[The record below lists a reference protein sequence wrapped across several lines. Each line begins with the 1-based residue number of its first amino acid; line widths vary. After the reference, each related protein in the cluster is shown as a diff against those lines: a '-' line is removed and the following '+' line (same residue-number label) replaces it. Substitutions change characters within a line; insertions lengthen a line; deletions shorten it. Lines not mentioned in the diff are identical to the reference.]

1 MNPAPVP
8 FLSLPQ
14 ANISRPQQLSSGHN
28 ACAPRRSKLLLFLL
42 HEIHGKG
49 LVFSA
54 GIRNTIIYT
63 QPIVCILNPLHTPST
78 IQSKIGQH
86 HSKDCRK
93 YESIHPQDPKDVD
106 RFDHASGLPDNYDHE
121 RIFFQEYNLDIIH
134 TPGKKKCVA
143 DALSRIPSSP
153 APEPIVSSVSFQHP
167 SVPLLLKPIPILQ
180 KNDVQK
186 GVQFKI
192 SYDASKTFNMA
203 TEDASNI
210 TR

>member
-1 MNPAPVP
+1 MKKDQIIPPTPAIYIPPSSSNDCSTQMNPAPVP

-134 TPGKKKCVA
+134 TPGKK
-143 DALSRIPSSP
+143 
-153 APEPIVSSVSFQHP
+153 SV
-167 SVPLLLKPIPILQ
+167 
-180 KNDVQK
+180 
-186 GVQFKI
+186 
-192 SYDASKTFNMA
+192 
-203 TEDASNI
+203 
-210 TR
+210 